1 MSTHFEVVVIGGG
14 IAGASAAYYL
24 SQLRSVAMVEA
35 EPHLAHHSTG
45 RSAALFFENYGA
57 AAIRPLTLASRAF
70 FTDPPPELVD
80 GELTRPRGALWIA
93 RPEQSADLEK
103 IAAEGQETGSTI
115 VALTP
120 EEVAER
126 VPVVRPD
133 LLVGGLWEP
142 DPLDL
147 DVAGIHQAFV
157 RGMRARQARI
167 LTAAP
172 VTALERTDGG
182 WRVTAG
188 DHHLTC
194 DVVVNAAGA
203 WGDQVAALARVR
215 PVGLVPRR
223 RTAFMVAGDPAWSDW
238 PMVIDADH
246 DFYLKPDGTQLL
258 CSPADETPSDP
269 VDARPDPVDIALA
282 VERINR
288 ATTLEIR
295 SVRSEWA
302 GLRTFAP
309 DRAMVIGPDPQEPG
323 FVWAVGQGGTGI
335 QTAPAAGQLVA
346 DLVCQKT
353 LTPHLAEAGVEPGLL
368 SPARPGLGPTG

>member
-1 MSTHFEVVVIGGG
+1 MTADFEVVVIGGG
-14 IAGASAAYYL
+14 IAGASAAHYL
-24 SQLRSVAMVEA
+24 SQHRKVAMVEA
-35 EPHLAHHSTG
+35 ERHLSHHSTG

-57 AAIRPLTLASRAF
+57 AAIRPLTLASRGF

-80 GELTRPRGALWIA
+80 GELVRPRGALWIA
-93 RPEQSADLEK
+93 RPDQSAALEK

-115 VALTP
+115 LSLTP
-120 EEVAER
+120 TEVADR
-126 VPVVRPD
+126 VPVVRPE
-133 LLVGGLWEP
+133 LLAGGLWEP

-157 RGMRARQARI
+157 RGMRAQGAQI
-167 LTAAP
+167 LTEAP
-172 VTALERTDGG
+172 VTSLERSGG
-182 WRVTAG
+182 KWLMTAG
-188 DHHLTC
+188 DDHLTC

-203 WGDQVAALARVR
+203 WGDQVARLAGVR

-238 PMVIDADH
+238 PMIIDADH
-246 DFYLKPDGTQLL
+246 DFYFKPDGSQLL

-269 VDARPDPVDIALA
+269 VDARPDPVDVALA

-309 DRAMVIGPDPQEPG
+309 DRVMVIGPDPAEPT

-335 QTAPAAGQLVA
+335 QSAPAAGRLVA
-346 DLVCQKT
+346 DLVCQEP
-353 LTPHLAEAGVEPGLL
+353 LAPHLAEAGVEPDLL
-368 SPARPGLGPTG
+368 SPARPGLRQTG

>member
-1 MSTHFEVVVIGGG
+1 MSTHFDVVVIGGG

-24 SQLRSVAMVEA
+24 SQHRSVAMVEA
-35 EPHLAHHSTG
+35 ERHLSHHSTG

-93 RPEQSADLEK
+93 RPEQAAALEK
-103 IAAEGQETGSTI
+103 VAAEGHETGSTI
-115 VALTP
+115 VPLTP
-120 EEVAER
+120 EEVAAR
-126 VPVVRPD
+126 VPVVRPE

-157 RGMRARQARI
+157 RGMRAREAQI
-167 LTAAP
+167 LTGAP
-172 VTALERTDGG
+172 VTSLERTGG
-182 WRVTAG
+182 KWRVTAG
-188 DHHLTC
+188 DDHLTC

-203 WGDQVAALARVR
+203 WGDQVAGLAGLG

-223 RTAFMVAGDPAWSDW
+223 RTAFMVTGDRAWSDW

-246 DFYLKPDGTQLL
+246 DFYFKPDGTQLL

-269 VDARPDPVDIALA
+269 VDARPDPVDVALA

-309 DRAMVIGPDPQEPG
+309 DRAMVIGPDPHEPA

-346 DLVCQKT
+346 DLVT
-353 LTPHLAEAGVEPGLL
+353 EGAPAPNLADAGVEPGLL